1 MNSTEARAAYLR
13 FLMDRVR
20 QDNYPSVTHMDLIE
34 QALPPQLIPDYVQ
47 LLLDKCAQE
56 AFPSVSMLQRIAG
69 LVEAAR

>member
-20 QDNYPSVTHMDLIE
+20 QDHYPSVTHMDLIE
-34 QALPPQLIPDYVQ
+34 QALPPQLLPDYIE
-47 LLLDKCAQE
+47 LLIDKCSQDAI
-56 AFPSVSMLQRIAG
+56 PSVSMLQRIAG